1 MALTRKYLSALGI
14 EGDKVDEIID
24 AHAQTVNALKEER
37 DTYKAKAEGLKL
49 QVDKLPELE
58 QKIADFEAEKGGE
71 NVWETKYNELKDEFE
86 KYKGDIEAKELV
98 SAKEKAYKKLL
109 LGANVSDKR
118 IDAILRISNLDEIEL
133 DDKGEIKGA
142 DKLTENIKSEW
153 ADFIVEKSEKGAD
166 TATPPA
172 NNGKEGATGKSR
184 AKQIAEKYHA
194 ELYGDSKSSNTKED

>member
-1 MALTRKYLSALGI
+1 MALSRKFLTALGI

-37 DTYKAKAEGLKL
+37 DTVKAKLEAIKL
-49 QVDKLPELE
+49 EADKVAGLE
-58 QKIADFEAEKGGE
+58 QKIADYEAEKSGE
-71 NVWETKYNELKDEFE
+71 NVWETKYNELKSEYDT
-86 KYKGDIEAKELV
+86 YKADVENKELV

-118 IDAILRISNLDEIEL
+118 IEAIMRVSDLDSIEL
-133 DDKGEIKGA
+133 DDKGEIKNA
-142 DKLTENIKSEW
+142 DKVSESIKTEW
-153 ADFIVEKSEKGAD
+153 AEFIVDTQTQGAQ

-172 NNGKEGATGKSR
+172 NGGREGAKGKSR

-194 ELYGDSKSSNTKED
+194 DLYGADNANATKEG